1 MDNSCESLN
10 RLLQLLQSR
19 GVGFFECSEKWKTI
33 PKPVIQ
39 CKIMSRQLFES
50 QHFFLIAYSWLYGYD
65 CSNGSTIVDYT
76 LVMTPNEAAQ
86 TRAEKGHETMEQI
99 LTQVL
104 ETQAP
109 SVIPGFVAGSVDVT
123 ATGRFELFPSIMTL
137 VREVYWYRNT
147 LLHVFVMSLSPAAG

>member
-1 MDNSCESLN
+1 MKANI
-10 RLLQLLQSR
+10 
-19 GVGFFECSEKWKTI
+19 FFE
-33 PKPVIQ
+33 
-39 CKIMSRQLFES
+39 L
-50 QHFFLIAYSWLYGYD
+50 LSWLYGYD

-86 TRAEKGHETMEQI
+86 TRADKGHEKMEEI

-123 ATGRFELFPSIMTL
+123 ATGRFELFCPCIITL
-137 VREVYWYRNT
+137 VRVVYWCRNT

>member
-1 MDNSCESLN
+1 MKANI
-10 RLLQLLQSR
+10 
-19 GVGFFECSEKWKTI
+19 FFE
-33 PKPVIQ
+33 
-39 CKIMSRQLFES
+39 L
-50 QHFFLIAYSWLYGYD
+50 LSWLYGYD

-86 TRAEKGHETMEQI
+86 TRADKGHEKMEEI

-123 ATGRFELFPSIMTL
+123 ATGRFELSPSIMTL
-137 VREVYWYRNT
+137 VRVFYWYRNMLLSFYGLESCCWLRVSGPQCLDT
-147 LLHVFVMSLSPAAG
+147 LSSIYQFSV